1 MRKALQVGRQ
11 LLGVRVAEALAYG
24 GDAGYATRAPK
35 VSKARYTKPPG
46 KAVAPAEPK
55 WQPVRTSNGQLYYW
69 NRLTDET
76 TALGEP
82 RPGSEGR
89 QIAVRQ
95 APSTGAA
102 LLSLV
107 AAGAG
112 IGFVF
117 ALFGRMF

>member
-1 MRKALQVGRQ
+1 MEKRQPAHGVVSLCSVQVTGRDLRLLLVSSSTKVVPQALRNDAVQSRNALISRYPNFQRGES
-11 LLGVRVAEALAYG
+11 GVLH
-24 GDAGYATRAPK
+24 
-35 VSKARYTKPPG
+35 
-46 KAVAPAEPK
+46 
-55 WQPVRTSNGQLYYW
+55 
-69 NRLTDET
+69 TDET